1 MKWKQNEKKFVN
13 NNKRHWTKKKKQ
25 TFKLKTFQG
34 FFCTEKNK
42 TFHHDYLLKY
52 FQSQGHN
59 HHYRLAIFYI
69 MVMVMVMFFFVV
81 GWQNLR
87 WSRNRICR
95 MCDNNNNNDG
105 DDGLC
110 IFFMPNKKKCPDSPQ
125 RWSMNIPKWWC
136 WMNEWT
142 TPGYTGSI
150 KLIIITNR
158 LNWLIQLKSIHDYWC
173 HWSFFIL
180 FLSMRWLNIGQ
191 DQIHDFQYLTLK

>member
-1 MKWKQNEKKFVN
+1 MVKIRIWKKIFRVLTDFLIFFPNWMKWKWKWKQNLSTTTKGIEPRKKN
-13 NNKRHWTKKKKQ
+13 IQTKNISRIFLHRKK
-25 TFKLKTFQG
+25 TKLSTMII
-34 FFCTEKNK
+34 FF
-42 TFHHDYLLKY
+42 LLKY

-125 RWSMNIPKWWC
+125 RWSMNIPNGGAE
-136 WMNEWT
+136 WMNE
-142 TPGYTGSI
+142 P
-150 KLIIITNR
+150 R
-158 LNWLIQLKSIHDYWC
+158 LD
-173 HWSFFIL
+173 IL
-180 FLSMRWLNIGQ
+180 AV
-191 DQIHDFQYLTLK
+191 